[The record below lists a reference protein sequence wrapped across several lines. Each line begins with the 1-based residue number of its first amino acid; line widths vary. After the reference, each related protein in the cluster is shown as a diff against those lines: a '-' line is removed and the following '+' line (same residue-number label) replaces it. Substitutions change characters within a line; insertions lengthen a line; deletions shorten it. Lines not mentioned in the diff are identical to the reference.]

1 MTLND
6 LERLSK
12 IIIDTN
18 HAASLRQL
26 SCLSMQRKKR
36 FKYKFEAFWRKKND
50 KIGRNIT
57 LIITGAII

>member
-1 MTLND
+1 MLLFSMTLND

-36 FKYKFEAFWRKKND
+36 FKYKFEAFWRKK
-50 KIGRNIT
+50 K
-57 LIITGAII
+57 